1 MGIGDFGHKY
11 FASALRIRLKSM
23 LWLGAGGEK
32 GLE

>member
-1 MGIGDFGHKY
+1 MGRDDFVPKY

-23 LWLGAGGEK
+23 LWPGAGEEK